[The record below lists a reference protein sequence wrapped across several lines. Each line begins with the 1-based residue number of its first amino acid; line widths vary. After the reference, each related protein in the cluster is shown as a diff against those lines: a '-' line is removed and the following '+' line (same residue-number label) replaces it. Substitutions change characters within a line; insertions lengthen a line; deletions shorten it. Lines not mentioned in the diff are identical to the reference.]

1 NQLRRRG
8 LLGIAQ
14 PVARRLDARA
24 RSPALQRTVVV
35 MGDAQ
40 PRRLVLWGVGTSRTL
55 RAHWALHELGLD
67 YECRPILPRTG
78 ETQTQQYT
86 ELNPRQKIRCCRT
99 GISRSPRARRSRPI
113 YRIPTVPAKTR

>member
-1 NQLRRRG
+1 MARSTARRSTDGSAPRRRNTRSSAGRPDPNQLRCRS

-14 PVARRLDARA
+14 STARRLDARA
-24 RSPALQRTVVV
+24 RSPALQRAVVV
-35 MGDAQ
+35 MSDAP

-78 ETQTQQYT
+78 
-86 ELNPRQKIRCCRT
+86 
-99 GISRSPRARRSRPI
+99 
-113 YRIPTVPAKTR
+113 